1 FDGKSR
7 SAHDIADRA
16 RRLVAF
22 SLSQGD
28 VLAGA
33 RSQEFRHL
41 VEAGMRRLGKRAT
54 VVPRAG
60 AIVAVWPVDRG
71 KT

>member
-1 FDGKSR
+1 LYADLFDGKSR

-16 RRLVAF
+16 RRLGVDLAEPVRLVAF

-41 VEAGMRRLGKRAT
+41 VEAGMRRLGKRAA
-54 VVPRAG
+54 P
-60 AIVAVWPVDRG
+60 
-71 KT
+71 